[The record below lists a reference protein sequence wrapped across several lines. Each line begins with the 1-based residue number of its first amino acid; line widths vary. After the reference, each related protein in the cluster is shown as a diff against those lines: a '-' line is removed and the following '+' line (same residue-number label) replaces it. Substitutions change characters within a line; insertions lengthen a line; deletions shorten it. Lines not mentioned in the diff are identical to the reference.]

1 MDANLCSCSVAP
13 PPYQLH
19 TSPLPPD
26 EPPTNRPQSSS
37 FVADGLR
44 YSALQINSRFSDA
57 SLPIYETYCDPP
69 PSPPS
74 GNGLAPEQL
83 RNGLKA
89 LFQGF
94 TPLAPRTRPA
104 SRATTV
110 SAVSLP
116 NRDSVMG
123 PGQEE
128 KRRSA
133 ASELPDRAD
142 TDSGGQLRSHSSPY
156 IAGATMR
163 IRDRAISEL
172 YDHKQDTQVGFQIAS
187 HQKSLIV
194 LFMTDLNHDEVYL
207 KTDVQRLAGGA

>member
-69 PSPPS
+69 SSPPS
-74 GNGLAPEQL
+74 SSNGVAPEQL

-89 LFQGF
+89 LFQGS
-94 TPLAPRTRPA
+94 TPLASRPRPA

-110 SAVSLP
+110 SAASIS
-116 NRDSVMG
+116 NQESVTG
-123 PGQEE
+123 PGQEA
-128 KRRSA
+128 KRHSA
-133 ASELPDRAD
+133 TTELPVRAN
-142 TDSGGQLRSHSSPY
+142 SNPRGQLRNRSSAHT
-156 IAGATMR
+156 AGATVH

-172 YDHKQDTQVGFQIAS
+172 YDHKQDAQYLHLLNWIPRS
-187 HQKSLIV
+187 H
-194 LFMTDLNHDEVYL
+194 N
-207 KTDVQRLAGGA
+207 VQSRSSTRERRRLWH